1 MYMEMC
7 QGLQDIP
14 GFTKQA
20 VGSLIPT
27 DHLSTALNFVQQHCI
42 LRGNIRICTEF
53 FITTCST
60 VTPSRLALADLF
72 KHTDVAFPHKC
83 CHQSPTLKL
92 AAKATPP
99 TAAPSSWQSHFNLAL
114 HSHVHRKTV
123 SWHLR
128 AGDKGERPPPAG
140 LSASKN
146 LCYQKLIMDLT
157 LIKSNK
163 DVLHQAASSPWLL
176 LMYNS

>member
-42 LRGNIRICTEF
+42 LRGNTQICTEF
-53 FITTCST
+53 FITTCNTATST
-60 VTPSRLALADLF
+60 LALADLF

-83 CHQSPTLKL
+83 CH
-92 AAKATPP
+92 
-99 TAAPSSWQSHFNLAL
+99 
-114 HSHVHRKTV
+114 
-123 SWHLR
+123 
-128 AGDKGERPPPAG
+128 
-140 LSASKN
+140 
-146 LCYQKLIMDLT
+146 
-157 LIKSNK
+157 
-163 DVLHQAASSPWLL
+163 
-176 LMYNS
+176 